1 MKQLTKEQILRLH
14 SDLID
19 EFGGIHGIRDEGLL
33 ESALYAPFQ
42 TFDGQDLYPTII
54 EKAGRLGYGFIQ
66 NHPFLDGNKRIGV
79 HALLVFLTVNGIRLS
94 YHNEDLIQIA
104 LDAASDS
111 VSFRDFCRWLLRH
124 VSSR

>member
-1 MKQLTKEQILRLH
+1 MKQLTKEQILHLH
-14 SDLID
+14 GDLID

-42 TFDGQDLYPTII
+42 SFDGQDLYPTII
-54 EKAGRLGYGFIQ
+54 EKAGRLGYGLIQ

-79 HALLVFLTVNGIRLS
+79 HAMLVFLAVNGIRLS
-94 YHNEDLIQIA
+94 YHDEDLIQIA

-111 VSFRDFCRWLLRH
+111 VSFRDFCRWLVRH